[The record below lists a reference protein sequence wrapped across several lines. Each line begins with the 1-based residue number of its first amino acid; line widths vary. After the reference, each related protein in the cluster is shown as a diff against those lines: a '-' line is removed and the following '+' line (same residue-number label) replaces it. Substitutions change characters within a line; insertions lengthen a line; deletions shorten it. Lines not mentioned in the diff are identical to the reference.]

1 MIDAYTTAKALFDLS
16 VSKREFM
23 QYATQEEAGM
33 WDELLDE
40 YLADWN

>member
-23 QYATQEEAGM
+23 QYANSAESEM
-33 WDELLDE
+33 WDDLLDE

>member
-1 MIDAYTTAKALFDLS
+1 MIDAYATAKALFELS
-16 VSKREFM
+16 ASKREFM
-23 QYATQEEAGM
+23 QYATNEEGEM

>member
-1 MIDAYTTAKALFDLS
+1 MIDAYATARALFELS
-16 VSKREFM
+16 ASKREFM
-23 QYATQEEAGM
+23 QHATQEEVGM

>member
-1 MIDAYTTAKALFDLS
+1 MIDAYTRAKALFELS
-16 VSKREFM
+16 ASKREFM
-23 QYATQEEAGM
+23 QYANHEESEM

>member
-1 MIDAYTTAKALFDLS
+1 MIDAYATAKALFELS
-16 VSKREFM
+16 ASKREFM
-23 QYATQEEAGM
+23 QCATPEEAGM